1 MLPFSQQLEILMEL
15 RKSIEKPPYTPAD
28 VARAT
33 GISLQTLL
41 NLLDGKSSSPRLAT
55 ARQLCD
61 CFEITLDYFGCTTIE
76 ECQTYLMQHWLADAS
91 EPVRSIA
98 DAAGGISP
106 RGQRNI
112 LSIIEWLRRSTP

>member
-1 MLPFSQQLEILMEL
+1 MLPFSRQLEVLMEL
-15 RKSIEKPPYTPAD
+15 RESIDRPPHTPAD

-41 NLLDGKSSSPRLAT
+41 NLLNGRSNSPRLTT
-55 ARQLCD
+55 ARQLCT

-76 ECQTYLMQHWLADAS
+76 ECQNYLMQRWLTEAP

-98 DAAGGISP
+98 DVAGGISP

-112 LSIIEWLRRSTP
+112 LSIMEWLRRSTS